1 MSSARGK
8 GLMLAG
14 RLAVVMLML
23 LTYRLGNAFQGPV
36 THTTLDY
43 RPVITVSGKTE
54 QEVAKMLW
62 DEFLRYYRN
71 RDIPTALRL
80 KAYRI
85 GEITLGNTT
94 ADGFRFTVRYSVRAS
109 QANTV
114 WCSANGSTNI
124 LGWTT
129 GLRMIVNVIRDGDR
143 FSVSG
148 MGTGP

>member
-1 MSSARGK
+1 MSSTRGRS
-8 GLMLAG
+8 LVRAG
-14 RLAVVMLML
+14 WLAVAVLIL
-23 LTYRLGNAFQGPV
+23 LTYRLGNAFPV

-54 QEVAKMLW
+54 QVVAKMLW

-71 RDIPTALRL
+71 KGMPAALRL

-94 ADGFRFTVRYSVRAS
+94 ADEFRFTVRFSVRAS
-109 QANTV
+109 QANTA
-114 WCSANGSTNI
+114 WRSGNGSTNI

-129 GLRMIVNVIRDGDR
+129 GLRMIVTVSRDGDKCA
-143 FSVSG
+143 VSR